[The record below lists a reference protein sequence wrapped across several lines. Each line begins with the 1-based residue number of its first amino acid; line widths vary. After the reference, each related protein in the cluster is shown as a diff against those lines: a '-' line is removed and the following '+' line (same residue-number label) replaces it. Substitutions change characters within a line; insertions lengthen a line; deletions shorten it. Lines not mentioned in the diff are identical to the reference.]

1 MASSVL
7 ALPSRPR
14 QADSGAPRARVT
26 LQRPFHSPDQ
36 RGGSIEMWSNVAV
49 LDVVTGSEPPR
60 DVWPVEEGEFGRWLL
75 LAPLDGVRR
84 GFRVLLA
91 GETWIIDQVCYVEL
105 PERRL
110 WLRLVR
116 G

>member
-7 ALPSRPR
+7 ALANRPR
-14 QADSGAPRARVT
+14 EAGIGAPRTRVT
-26 LQRPFHSPDQ
+26 LQRPFHTPDQ

-49 LDVVTGSEPPR
+49 LEGIAGSEPPS
-60 DVWPVEEGEFGRWLL
+60 DIWPVADGEFGRWLL
-75 LAPLDGVRR
+75 CEPLDGLRR
-84 GFRVLLA
+84 GYRALVD
-91 GETWIIDQVCYVEL
+91 GETWVIDQVCYVEL
-105 PERRL
+105 PVREL